1 MANFKVSTLIRIDEE
16 IYEELKV
23 IAEEQNRSLNKQ
35 IEFVLKKFIDEYDK
49 DKIQE

>member
-1 MANFKVSTLIRIDEE
+1 MASFKTSTLIRIDEE

-35 IEFVLKKFIDEYDK
+35 IEFVLKKFIDEYEK
-49 DKIQE
+49 EKVSE